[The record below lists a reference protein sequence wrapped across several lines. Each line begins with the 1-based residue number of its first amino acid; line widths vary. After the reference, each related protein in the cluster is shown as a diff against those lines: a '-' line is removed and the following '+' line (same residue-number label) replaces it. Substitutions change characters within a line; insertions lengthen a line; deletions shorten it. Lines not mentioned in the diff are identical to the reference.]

1 MLVYEKAKP
10 LVGIDLNYEVV
21 DNKTEY
27 PIGIKNLFWNFNL
40 TTGTASASNGVS
52 YTLNTNQTITMSGT
66 ATAQSYKTFAK
77 RIPLI
82 AGKTYTIKGV
92 GVANNYCI
100 ILAAHSESAWVQ
112 DIAVSANTNTT
123 FTYTG
128 LPEGATHIQAKV
140 HVYNG
145 TSVNTTIS
153 PIMVEGTS
161 VGSFE
166 AYQPIANNLLHI
178 KTDTVIPSHDFD
190 YSQALK
196 RSNNKNLIVHPFY
209 STTNTT
215 NGVTF
220 TDNGNGKV
228 TINGTASAVT
238 YFRCSYTGVN
248 QMYLPK
254 GTYTLSG
261 CTSGSSST
269 YQIELGY
276 SYDNG
281 NTWNW
286 VTCRTKATTFT
297 LPTDATARVNI
308 KIYSGATLN
317 SLVFSPQLERGT
329 SATSFVKGDATGQ
342 VWIQTDS
349 NASVGFNAIKR
360 NEVMIYPKK
369 IKQWNGS
376 FWKALDGILYKNGIS
391 VQTYKAQVMLLNGQ
405 TLTNGVTANDTRGS
419 LNGNYGYNPLVLSSS
434 GVTLNTSTGNGNK
447 RNSLM
452 TLTPKINLTE
462 YSTITFYFSTFSVKS
477 MKSGDKFRVGVTTSA
492 ASNLSDY
499 AMRSGTY
506 KEWSSPSAL
515 TTKDYG
521 PQTYTVDIS
530 SLSGEYYVYWDSSLQ
545 AQYSSSSD
553 GWPEVNFVLNKIYLE

>member
-1 MLVYEKAKP
+1 MAHRAKP
-10 LVGIDLNYEVV
+10 LGGIQLNYEIVN
-21 DNKTEY
+21 NKTEY
-27 PIGIKNLFWNFNL
+27 PVGIKNLFWNFNL
-40 TTGTASASNGVS
+40 ATGTASTSNGVS
-52 YTLNTNQTITMSGT
+52 YTLNTNQKITMSGT

-92 GVANNYCI
+92 GVANNYRI

-145 TSVNTTIS
+145 TSVDTTIS

-166 AYQPIANNLLHI
+166 AYQPIVNNLLHI
-178 KTDTVIPSHDFD
+178 KTDTAISSHDFD
-190 YSQALK
+190 YSQAFK
-196 RSNNKNLIVHPFY
+196 RSKNKNLIVYPFNE
-209 STTNTT
+209 TTKTA

-220 TDNGNGKV
+220 TDNKDGSVK
-228 TINGTASAVT
+228 INGTATATT
-238 YFRCSYTGVN
+238 YFRLSYNGVHW
-248 QMYLPK
+248 MHLPE

-261 CTSGSSST
+261 ATTGSSTT
-269 YQIELGY
+269 YQIELGITY
-276 SYDNG
+276 NNG
-281 NTWNW
+281 LTTTWK
-286 VTCRTKATTFT
+286 TCQTGPTTFT
-297 LPTDATARVNI
+297 TTGDALARINI
-308 KIYSGATLN
+308 KVVSGATISN
-317 SLVFSPQLERGT
+317 VTVKPQLERGT
-329 SATSFVKGDATGQ
+329 SATSFIKGDATGQ

-349 NASVGFNAIKR
+349 SASVSFNAIKR
-360 NEVMIYPKK
+360 NEIMVYPKK

-376 FWKALDGILYKNGIS
+376 SWKALDGILYKNGTS
-391 VQTYKAQVMLLNGQ
+391 VQTYKGQVMLLNGQ
-405 TLTNGVTANDTRGS
+405 ALTNGVTANDTRGS

-462 YSTITFYFSTFSVKS
+462 YSTINFYFSTFSVKS

-492 ASNLSDY
+492 ASNLGDY
-499 AMRSGTY
+499 AMRGGTY
-506 KEWSSPSAL
+506 KEWSSPSTL

-521 PQTYTVDIS
+521 AQTYTVDIS